1 MIHRT
6 GLTQEST
13 EALLLAADVLKLII
27 DAARE
32 QLHANMHAKIKGN
45 SAHNCSLWEIKIIF
59 STVGVIANTI
69 IIWVV
74 LIVKMVWNIYKI

>member
-13 EALLLAADVLKLII
+13 EALLLAADVLKLVI

-32 QLHANMHAKIKGN
+32 QLDALMQSKIKGMYKYVIWIN
-45 SAHNCSLWEIKIIF
+45 FDGGDKIFIK
-59 STVGVIANTI
+59 
-69 IIWVV
+69 
-74 LIVKMVWNIYKI
+74 